1 MGWLLFTEYHLGPA
15 RGLAPRKAELGEDQI
30 GCHPEG
36 WTDQLTIEWAGHSQ
50 CWEEDTESDIR
61 KGVLPAASGV
71 GRASWKG
78 GVAAEPQRRKEREKV
93 EGRASQAGTEFHT
106 GRCGQWMLMTVDIS
120 WGLSLRWALE
130 CFNSHNQPWEVGM
143 ILFCSSKTGP

>member
-1 MGWLLFTEYHLGPA
+1 MVGTSDGVGPHPNCAEGRYEVAQRGSHETQGLEEGTSIGLG
-15 RGLAPRKAELGEDQI
+15 GLPG
-30 GCHPEG
+30 
-36 WTDQLTIEWAGHSQ
+36 
-50 CWEEDTESDIR
+50 
-61 KGVLPAASGV
+61 KGV
-71 GRASWKG
+71 W
-78 GVAAEPQRRKEREKV
+78 QRSLKEEKREKV

-143 ILFCSSKTGP
+143 IPFCSSKTGP